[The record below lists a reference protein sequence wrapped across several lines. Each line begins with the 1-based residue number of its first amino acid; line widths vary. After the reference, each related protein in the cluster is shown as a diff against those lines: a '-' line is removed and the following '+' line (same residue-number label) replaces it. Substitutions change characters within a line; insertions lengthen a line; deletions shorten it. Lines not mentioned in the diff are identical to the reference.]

1 MTGQLDT
8 LTALTARGLVEEI
21 SQLLNESLELQK
33 KLLKLESKTGEI
45 RQEKLIKE
53 LGISKNTLKVWNDN
67 GLNPIQRGGSKF
79 YLLEDLHKFHY

>member
-1 MTGQLDT
+1 MAGQLET

-67 GLNPIQRGGSKF
+67 GLTPIQRGGSKF